1 MDAGHSLS
9 DYGALLRRRWVYL
22 ITIIPS
28 TLLLSVFI
36 AYILPVTYR
45 ASGTIMLEPSSI
57 PTEMVQ
63 STVRGIEDIPAY
75 AQQELELMRRRVMTP
90 DRLLELIKAVDPY
103 PRLAATPE
111 VKALMVADNVS
122 VERVDPITLK
132 PLDQSTAFSIYY
144 DNPNPKIAA
153 AVASHLIEMYLTY
166 NRRTRTEQAGAAY
179 DFLQGQARELE
190 GSMTATEQRLA
201 KFKAEYGGALPE
213 MQSHNITEVD
223 RAQRDLEAIQQ
234 QELLAEEKES
244 QLQLQLNNLSP
255 SLTAAVSDVRTE
267 LAKLRAQLADA
278 EQRYTPEHPEVKR
291 LRRAIAEMGAQNEAS
306 SRVAAGLPDNP
317 EYLAVRS
324 QLEAARRSMRT
335 LQASE
340 SRARREISTYEGH
353 LATAPNVERE
363 YRQLERE
370 YENERTRYE
379 DVQGKMKNA
388 ALARTM
394 ENQDR
399 GEKFSLMR
407 APVTPRNPYFPNRA
421 GIVLL
426 GLVLGSALAFGYA
439 ALRDAMDPTVRSS
452 SDLQGIMET
461 TAIGTVPVIVN
472 PSERRSR
479 RLRWGSAA
487 LVYALAAVCVAM
499 TVWIRR

>member
-1 MDAGHSLS
+1 MDAGHSLG
-9 DYGALLRRRWVYL
+9 DYGALLRRRWVCL
-22 ITIIPS
+22 VTIIPS
-28 TLLLSVFI
+28 ALLLSVFI
-36 AYILPVTYR
+36 AFILPVSYR
-45 ASGTIMLEPSSI
+45 AAGTIMLEPSSI

-75 AQQELELMRRRVMTP
+75 AQQELELARRRVMTP
-90 DRLLELIKAVDPY
+90 DRLVELVKAVDPY
-103 PRLAATPE
+103 PRLAASPD
-111 VKALMVADNVS
+111 VKAMMVADNVS

-153 AVASHLIEMYLTY
+153 AVASRLVDMYLTY

-179 DFLQGQARELE
+179 EFLHGQARDLE
-190 GSMTATEQRLA
+190 ASMNATEQRLA
-201 KFKAEYGGALPE
+201 KFKGEFGGALPE
-213 MQSHNITEVD
+213 MQSHNITEAD

-267 LAKLRAQLADA
+267 MAKLRAQLAEA

-291 LRRAIAEMGAQNEAS
+291 LKRAIAEMAAQNETS
-306 SRVAAGLPDNP
+306 TKLAAGVPDNP

-324 QLEAARRSMRT
+324 QLNAAQRSVRT
-335 LQASE
+335 LQTSE
-340 SRARREISTYEGH
+340 ARARREISTYEGH

-407 APVTPRNPYFPNRA
+407 APVAPKRPYFPNRV

-439 ALRDAMDPTVRSS
+439 ALRDAMDTTVRSS
-452 SDLQGIMET
+452 LDLQAIMET
-461 TAIGTVPVIVN
+461 TPIGAVPVIVN
-472 PSERRSR
+472 PTERRAR

-487 LVYALAAVCVAM
+487 LAYTVAAVCVAL
-499 TVWIRR
+499 TAWIRR